1 LSGRLAQLG
10 ERLVRNEEVASS
22 NLVPSIEEAGM
33 AFIGGSAYAMAKD
46 VGDGFI
52 LLNATLLKRLKG
64 EELKAL
70 RFEIDR
76 LLTSVRGEQHSLDD
90 VAAMQ
95 QRNRKIS
102 RLNSAVALINNQ
114 ILQHK

>member
-1 LSGRLAQLG
+1 LNGRLAQLG

-22 NLVPSIEEAGM
+22 NLVPSIEEVKM
-33 AFIGGSAYAMAKD
+33 AFIGGSAYAMARD
-46 VGDGFI
+46 VGEGYI
-52 LLNATLLKRLKG
+52 LLNVNVLKRLKA

-76 LLTSVRGEQHSLDD
+76 LLMTLRGEQHSLED
-90 VAAMQ
+90 MTGIQ
-95 QRNRKIS
+95 LKNRKLS

-114 ILQHK
+114 ILQQK